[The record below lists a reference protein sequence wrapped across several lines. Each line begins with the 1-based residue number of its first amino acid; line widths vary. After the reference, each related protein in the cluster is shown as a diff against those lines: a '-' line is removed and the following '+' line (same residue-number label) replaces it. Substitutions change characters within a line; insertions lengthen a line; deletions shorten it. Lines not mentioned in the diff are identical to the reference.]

1 MLSSKIIC
9 LKTAPLLVG
18 LYTQQVLTTFHNHFR
33 KFINEYKMSFEQHK
47 WTMPVSEEDWSTK
60 GQGHSHLMEQQ
71 TSSNG
76 M

>member
-1 MLSSKIIC
+1 
-9 LKTAPLLVG
+9 
-18 LYTQQVLTTFHNHFR
+18 
-33 KFINEYKMSFEQHK
+33 MSFEQHK

-60 GQGHSHLMEQQ
+60 GQGHSHSMEQQ